1 MRFNLGESM
10 FLLGILSLLQIIIIP
25 GLVILKLFR
34 VKTVNI
40 IQSFLFS
47 LGLSLY
53 ANYLFVLILTW
64 LKIYTQ
70 MTVFSLFAA
79 EIIILGYFYVK
90 QGLKGPGQKTIKE
103 YYLLFRTYIQKMQ
116 PLHKFVFLSSC
127 MLMLFF
133 ISLIPV
139 STGTTYYFT
148 DSLLHWTRWP
158 LAWANNSFPT
168 VTSHYP
174 QLFPTNLSIIYI
186 FTAQPGLQFFQK
198 ALMPVFFLGILLM
211 FFDLSLKKHSLV
223 HLTGFIIYSLFLIIF
238 YNLLFILEVNA
249 DIPVSFFA
257 FLTFYTILREEK
269 KGFDVKTII
278 LVTIFASSAADTK
291 LAGAYILCIAGLWVL
306 YIFYKYRKTI
316 SRKDFIKI
324 VISLFLVL
332 CGSILWYL
340 VRPVDMVSG
349 LDQSVYLLPSYGTRF
364 VRAVNMLFYSAGPI
378 FFVFISICLLASL
391 FTKEARLLV
400 IFIVAPSSILWAF
413 FFSTDFRNL
422 SFAIPF
428 IAYCSSYGLQYLN
441 AILVNQ
447 TKAATT
453 TGVTVS
459 QSKAATGRNNY
470 LLKDKL
476 KNKRKL
482 IFSAGIIILIAVFI
496 LAGTDSFFNLILN
509 SAHILNRFYFNKFR
523 VVSVTEIG
531 YYKYAEYY
539 SASIRVFCILLLLIL
554 ALKYSKVKLSYL
566 IVLLTLAAAFL
577 NFTLLKK
584 ENIKKHQ
591 EEDLRMVDIH
601 NLHFLIYQFTHD
613 SGKTNQVMTN
623 STDFLKIVIPSQ
635 IKLKYV
641 AEIEPKTLTS
651 DSNNNYL
658 LIDLGKLN
666 MATKDFIDK
675 KTANKEFSVC
685 FQQDQYL
692 FLRTMK

>member
-1 MRFNLGESM
+1 M
-10 FLLGILSLLQIIIIP
+10 FLLGILALLQIIIIP
-25 GLVILKLFR
+25 GLIILKLFR
-34 VKTVNI
+34 VKTANI
-40 IQSFLFS
+40 IQSFLYS
-47 LGLSLY
+47 MGLSLY
-53 ANYLFVLILTW
+53 ANYLAVLILTW

-79 EIIILGYFYVK
+79 EIFILGYYFVK

-116 PLHKFVFLSSC
+116 PLHRFVFLSSC

-186 FTAQPGLQFFQK
+186 FTGQPGLQFFQK
-198 ALMPVFFLGILLM
+198 ALMPVFFLGILFIFL
-211 FFDLSLKKHSLV
+211 DLSFIKRSLV
-223 HLTGFIIYSLFLIIF
+223 HLTGFLIYSLFLIIF

-269 KGFDVKTII
+269 EVFDVKTII

-306 YIFYKYRKTI
+306 YIFYKYRKAI

-324 VISLFLVL
+324 FISLFLIF

-340 VRPVDMVSG
+340 IRPVDMVNG

-364 VRAVNMLFYSAGPI
+364 IRAVNMLFYSAGPV
-378 FFVFISICLLASL
+378 FFVFISVCLLASL

-422 SFAIPF
+422 SFVIPF
-428 IAYCSSYGLQYLN
+428 IAYCSAYGLQYLN
-441 AILVNQ
+441 SILVNQ
-447 TKAATT
+447 N
-453 TGVTVS
+453 
-459 QSKAATGRNNY
+459 KAATGAAISQNKAAERNNY
-470 LLKDKL
+470 LLK
-476 KNKRKL
+476 NGMMNNRKFL
-482 IFSAGIIILIAVFI
+482 FSAGILLLIAIFV
-496 LAGTDSFFNLILN
+496 LAGTDSFFNLIIN

-539 SASIRVFCILLLLIL
+539 SASIRVFCILMLVIL

-566 IVLLTLAAAFL
+566 IVLLTLAAIFL
-577 NFTLLKK
+577 NFTSLKK
-584 ENIKKHQ
+584 ENIRKHQ

-613 SGKTNQVMTN
+613 SGKTNQIMTN
-623 STDFLKIVIPSQ
+623 STDFSKIVIPSQ
-635 IKLKYV
+635 IRLNFV
-641 AEIEPKTLTS
+641 AKIDSGALTS
-651 DSNNNYL
+651 DSNYNYIL
-658 LIDLGKLN
+658 MDLGKLN
-666 MATKDFIDK
+666 IATKDYIGK

-692 FLRTMK
+692 FLKAMK

>member
-1 MRFNLGESM
+1 M

-25 GLVILKLFR
+25 GLVILKLFK
-34 VKTVNI
+34 VKTANI
-40 IQSFLFS
+40 IQSFLYS
-47 LGLSLY
+47 MGLSLF
-53 ANYLFVLILTW
+53 ANYLAVLILTW

-70 MTVFSLFAA
+70 MTVFSLFIA

-90 QGLKGPGQKTIKE
+90 QGLRIPGQKSLKD
-103 YYLLFRTYIQKMQ
+103 YYLLFRIYIQKMQ
-116 PLHKFVFLSSC
+116 PLHRFVFLSSC

-158 LAWANNSFPT
+158 LAWANNSFPE

-174 QLFPTNLSIIYI
+174 QLFPANLSIIYI
-186 FTAQPGLQFFQK
+186 FTGQPGLQFFQK
-198 ALMPVFFLGILLM
+198 ALMPVFFLGILFIFL
-211 FFDLSLKKHSLV
+211 DLSFIKRSLV
-223 HLTGFIIYSLFLIIF
+223 HLTGFLIYSLFLIIF
-238 YNLLFILEVNA
+238 YNLLFILEVNV

-269 KGFDVKTII
+269 EGFDVKTII

-306 YIFYKYRKTI
+306 YTFFKYRKTI

-324 VISLFLVL
+324 VISLFLIF

-340 VRPVDMVSG
+340 IRPVDMVNG

-364 VRAVNMLFYSAGPI
+364 IRAVNMLFYSAGPV
-378 FFVFISICLLASL
+378 FFVFISVCLLASL

-400 IFIVAPSSILWAF
+400 IFIVAPSSVLWAF

-422 SFAIPF
+422 SFVIPF
-428 IAYCSSYGLQYLN
+428 IAYCSAYGLQFLN
-441 AILVNQ
+441 ARLVNQ
-447 TKAATT
+447 KT
-453 TGVTVS
+453 TGTSIS
-459 QSKAATGRNNY
+459 QSKTAERNSY
-470 LLKDKL
+470 LFINKL
-476 KNKRKL
+476 KNKRKFL
-482 IFSAGIIILIAVFI
+482 FSAGILFLIAVFI
-496 LAGTDSFFNLILN
+496 LAGTDSFFNLIIN
-509 SAHILNRFYFNKFR
+509 SAHILNRFYFNKYR

-539 SASIRVFCILLLLIL
+539 SASIRVFCILMLVIL
-554 ALKYSKVKLSYL
+554 VLKYSRIKLSYL
-566 IVLLTLAAAFL
+566 IVLLTLAAIIL

-584 ENIKKHQ
+584 ENIWKHQ

-623 STDFLKIVIPSQ
+623 ST
-635 IKLKYV
+635 
-641 AEIEPKTLTS
+641 
-651 DSNNNYL
+651 
-658 LIDLGKLN
+658 
-666 MATKDFIDK
+666 
-675 KTANKEFSVC
+675 
-685 FQQDQYL
+685 
-692 FLRTMK
+692 